1 MSQERYRYPR
11 TSNYRRRPT
20 GRVPTGRIRT
30 GRVPPGR
37 IPTERIRTIGPQ
49 PKRRLWPFIVL
60 MILELLFLVGMVAL
74 WLWPY
79 LAMNNYEG
87 PNVEVA
93 QVQISTTKFPHLM
106 HAQVILF
113 EKDHQLSQSI
123 DCYLM
128 QGNTLTLQFDTITF
142 ASWENSL
149 GLHLGYKLTRLL
161 GCHSV
166 AMLTDRDTRSGLNGG
181 EDGFF
186 TMVQR
191 QTWYAE
197 LVQAQAYYSNS
208 APLLANLRVGQKTE
222 TFHVFT
228 SPKAS
233 P

>member
-1 MSQERYRYPR
+1 MYEHSPKPFFRHIPTRGRSKWKLWLIRGIAIVCLLAIITASLSLWLRPAM
-11 TSNYRRRPT
+11 SNYL
-20 GRVPTGRIRT
+20 GLDGEI
-30 GRVPPGR
+30 
-37 IPTERIRTIGPQ
+37 
-49 PKRRLWPFIVL
+49 
-60 MILELLFLVGMVAL
+60 
-74 WLWPY
+74 
-79 LAMNNYEG
+79 
-87 PNVEVA
+87 VA
-93 QVQISTTKFPHLM
+93 QVQFSSTRIPHLILVN
-106 HAQVILF
+106 VILLA
-113 EKDHQLSQSI
+113 KDHQLSQSI

-166 AMLTDRDTRSGLNGG
+166 AMLTDSDTRPGLNGG

-191 QTWYAE
+191 QNLYAE
-197 LVQAQAYYSNS
+197 LVQAKAYYSNS

-222 TFHVFT
+222 TFDVFT
-228 SPKAS
+228 PPKAS

>member
-1 MSQERYRYPR
+1 MSQERYRYLRP
-11 TSNYRRRPT
+11 SNYERIPT
-20 GRVPTGRIRT
+20 GRTPTRRIRT

-79 LAMNNYEG
+79 LAMLNYVG

-113 EKDHQLSQSI
+113 DKDHQPSQPI
-123 DCYLM
+123 DCFIM

-142 ASWENSL
+142 ASWESSL
-149 GLHLGYKLTRLL
+149 GLHSGYKLTRLV

-166 AMLTDRDTRSGLNGG
+166 TMLTDKDTRSDLNGG

-186 TMVQR
+186 TMVQG

-208 APLLANLRVGQKTE
+208 APLLANLRIGQKTE
-222 TFHVFT
+222 TFYVFT
-228 SPKAS
+228 PPKAS

>member
-1 MSQERYRYPR
+1 MSQERDSHSRQ
-11 TSNYRRRPT
+11 SNYEHIPT
-20 GRVPTGRIRT
+20 GRIPTRRIRT

-37 IPTERIRTIGPQ
+37 IPTERIPTIGPQ

-60 MILELLFLVGMVAL
+60 MILELLFLVCMVAL

-79 LAMNNYEG
+79 LAMNNYVG

-113 EKDHQLSQSI
+113 DKDHQLSQPI
-123 DCYLM
+123 DCYQM

-166 AMLTDRDTRSGLNGG
+166 EARSASRLKRASLSGSCARASGKTLMA
-181 EDGFF
+181 
-186 TMVQR
+186 TSRPRWV
-191 QTWYAE
+191 
-197 LVQAQAYYSNS
+197 S
-208 APLLANLRVGQKTE
+208 LARY
-222 TFHVFT
+222 T
-228 SPKAS
+228 SPIPPAPS
-233 P
+233 GARIS

>member
-1 MSQERYRYPR
+1 
-11 TSNYRRRPT
+11 
-20 GRVPTGRIRT
+20 
-30 GRVPPGR
+30 
-37 IPTERIRTIGPQ
+37 
-49 PKRRLWPFIVL
+49 
-60 MILELLFLVGMVAL
+60 MILELLLLVGMVAL
-74 WLWPY
+74 WPWPY
-79 LAMNNYEG
+79 LAMNNYVG

-113 EKDHQLSQSI
+113 DKDHQPSQPI

-142 ASWENSL
+142 ATWENSL
-149 GLHLGYKLTRLL
+149 GLHLGYKLTQLV

-166 AMLTDRDTRSGLNGG
+166 TMLTDKDTRSDLNGG

-186 TMVQR
+186 TMVQG

-197 LVQAQAYYSNS
+197 LVQAQAYYSKA
-208 APLLANLRVGQKTE
+208 APLLANLHVGQKTE
-222 TFHVFT
+222 TFYVFT
-228 SPKAS
+228 PPKAS